1 MPTSYINRQRL
12 VVILLLIDYDCMLL
26 FVSTSQALRLSSS
39 ARQQSTVGEIV
50 NLMSI
55 DAQRLM
61 DLMIFLHHIW
71 SSPFQIILAIIFLYV
86 AMGPSVFAGVAVLV
100 LMIPFSAVIASIN
113 KKLQVR
119 DHDL

>member
-1 MPTSYINRQRL
+1 
-12 VVILLLIDYDCMLL
+12 MLL

-55 DAQRLM
+55 DAQRFM
-61 DLMIFLHHIW
+61 DLMTYLHCIW
-71 SSPFQIILAIIFLYV
+71 SSPFQITLAIIFLYI
-86 AMGPSVFAGVAVLV
+86 AIGPSVFAGVAVLV

-113 KKLQVR
+113 KKLQVK
-119 DHDL
+119 DLVGAFSTA